1 MKIPKN
7 LFQKLPKE
15 IYENTFV
22 DAENSKYALVDFYA
36 DWCGPCQML
45 APLLEE
51 LDKQTNIKILKIDV
65 DELGSIAG
73 EFRVMSIP
81 TLIVF
86 KEGKMVK
93 REMGYMP
100 LERLKSLIS

>member
-1 MKIPKN
+1 MIKHI
-7 LFQKLPKE
+7 
-15 IYENTFV
+15 
-22 DAENSKYALVDFYA
+22 ENSNEFVSEIAHGTVLVDFYA

-51 LDKQTNIKILKIDV
+51 LDKQTNVKILKIDV

>member
-1 MKIPKN
+1 MIKHIESA
-7 LFQKLPKE
+7 KE
-15 IYENTFV
+15 FKEEISSGTV
-22 DAENSKYALVDFYA
+22 LVDFYA

-51 LDKQTNIKILKIDV
+51 LSKEDGVKILKIDV
-65 DELGSIAG
+65 DELSDIAR

-86 KEGKMVK
+86 KDGKMSK

-100 LERLKSLIS
+100 LERLKALIS